1 MVYMGEEAIICS
13 SISMINNG
21 QILIVSVVPVQAMM
35 ILYKMMIIKMMMI
48 SIGMLVTMIE
58 LIRVWLSMLSIVWD
72 SLCY

>member
-21 QILIVSVVPVQAMM
+21 VILILSVIIMMM
-35 ILYKMMIIKMMMI
+35 IYKIMIIKMMMMI